1 MEAAQNKTQR
11 GVEGE
16 EMEEEVEQFFALIQ
30 RLRDSRAVLDRIRAR
45 DDRKE
50 EEEVE
55 EEGGGE
61 GGRKRRRR
69 TENKSS
75 SSGSWVP
82 KFEWEDF
89 HTEVA
94 FAASNKSSGSS
105 APVSNG
111 GEVDQRRNK
120 KTTEEDESKSKLLDP
135 LDLKLTL

>member
-1 MEAAQNKTQR
+1 MEAAQNKTHR
-11 GVEGE
+11 EVEGE

-45 DDRKE
+45 DGQKE

-55 EEGGGE
+55 E

-82 KFEWEDF
+82 KFEWKDF

-94 FAASNKSSGSS
+94 FAGSNKSSGSS

-120 KTTEEDESKSKLLDP
+120 KTTEEDESKSKLLDDP
-135 LDLKLTL
+135 LNLTLTL